1 MEIKVNKQAQE
12 ELHKKELQQVLN
24 YAQSVAN
31 EGKEYFYHT
40 KHKANGLSSWGLIE
54 MVEEATNGTVY
65 GGNRCISDNS
75 IRFSI
80 KG

>member
-1 MEIKVNKQAQE
+1 MEIKVNKNAQE
-12 ELHKKELQQVLN
+12 QLHEEELKQVLT

-40 KHKANGLSSWGLIE
+40 KHRANGLSSWKLIE
-54 MVEEATNGTVY
+54 MVEEATNCTVY
-65 GGNRCISDNS
+65 GGYKCISDNS
-75 IRFSI
+75 IKFTI

>member
-12 ELHKKELQQVLN
+12 QLHKQELEQVLN

-31 EGKEYFYHT
+31 QGKEYFYHT
-40 KHKANGLSSWGLIE
+40 KHKANGLSSWTLIE
-54 MVEEATNGTVY
+54 MVEKATNSTVY
-65 GGNRCISDNS
+65 GGSKCISGDS

>member
-1 MEIKVNKQAQE
+1 MKIKVNKNAQE

-40 KHKANGLSSWGLIE
+40 KHRANGLSSYKLIE
-54 MVEEATNGTVY
+54 MVEEATNCTVY
-65 GGNRCISDNS
+65 GGYKCISDDL
-75 IRFSI
+75 IKFSI
-80 KG
+80 KN

>member
-1 MEIKVNKQAQE
+1 MEIKVNKNAQE

-40 KHKANGLSSWGLIE
+40 KHRANGLSSYKLIE
-54 MVEEATNGTVY
+54 MVEEATNCTVY
-65 GGNRCISDNS
+65 GGYKCISDDL
-75 IRFSI
+75 IKFSI
-80 KG
+80 KN